1 MPRSALSNFLA
12 KVVRGAPFSV
22 QPAQSSGIGRTRL
35 PDASTLFAERIKTR
49 KGGDRMGRGGGFH
62 SLSREVA
69 RTPPTPFSPV
79 ECVDIYLSWFYSPWI
94 EIREL
99 EIRRKLE
106 EKEAWIWTGY
116 HFYRWKWNWDE
127 WNEIWKLIY
136 FRFYRSRIFA
146 VCRFYLHAEINWKGQ
161 VLLRLYES
169 VSRRDKRVDQA
180 VYIKFNS
187 NCSTGSPI
195 KIKIKASSCSF
206 IRKEGKGFCRTF
218 CLKCYA
224 IIIMYQI
231 L

>member
-136 FRFYRSRIFA
+136 FRFYRSRILPF
-146 VCRFYLHAEINWKGQ
+146 
-161 VLLRLYES
+161 
-169 VSRRDKRVDQA
+169 VD
-180 VYIKFNS
+180 
-187 NCSTGSPI
+187 
-195 KIKIKASSCSF
+195 F
-206 IRKEGKGFCRTF
+206 IYMQR
-218 CLKCYA
+218 
-224 IIIMYQI
+224 
-231 L
+231 